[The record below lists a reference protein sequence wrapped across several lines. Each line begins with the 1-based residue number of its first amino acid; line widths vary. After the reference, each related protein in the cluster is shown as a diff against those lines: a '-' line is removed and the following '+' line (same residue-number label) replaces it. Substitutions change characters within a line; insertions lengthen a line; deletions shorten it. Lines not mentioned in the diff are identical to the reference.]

1 VLEEQVVHHHLL
13 ELLLVD
19 LDLTHLL
26 DVLHQQV
33 VVAVVK
39 TVA

>member
-1 VLEEQVVHHHLL
+1 VEQVVRHHLL

-19 LDLTHLL
+19 LELTQQSGL
-26 DVLHQQV
+26 LHQQV